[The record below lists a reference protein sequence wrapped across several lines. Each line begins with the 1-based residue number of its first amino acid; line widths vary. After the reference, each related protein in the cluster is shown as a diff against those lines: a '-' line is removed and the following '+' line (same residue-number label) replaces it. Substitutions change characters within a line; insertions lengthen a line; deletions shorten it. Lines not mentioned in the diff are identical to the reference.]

1 MKRII
6 ALVLSLALVVGLGF
20 GIQVKP
26 AKADNTVDSWYIIV
40 TPKMKSIR
48 LDWEK
53 CNHCKKI
60 VIYRADITKKYK
72 KYGESFKLSKKK
84 FKKIYTLSGKSTSF
98 LNTTV
103 KKKRCYAY
111 YADFYLKV
119 DGKYVKEFTSYS
131 SFKDWGYV
139 GFEKPVVVES
149 SNDNYATSEKQIFFR
164 ADYGKGVKPK
174 KFFIYRKGPNDKKYK
189 KIKLKATS
197 NSDDYDFLYCDTNV
211 EANKYYKYKVR
222 GYLKKGK
229 KKYYTKYSKVV
240 KLQAKSKPYEE

>member
-6 ALVLSLALVVGLGF
+6 SFVTVLALVFSLAV

-26 AKADNTVDSWYIIV
+26 IKADNPVDSWYIMV
-40 TPKMKSIR
+40 TPNTNSIR

-53 CNHCKKI
+53 LNYCKKI
-60 VIYRADITKKYK
+60 NIFRADVTKKYK
-72 KYGESFKLSKKK
+72 KNGTAFKLSKKK
-84 FKKIYTLSGKSTSF
+84 FKKIASISGKATSF
-98 LNTTV
+98 KNTTV

-111 YADFYLKV
+111 YIDMYLKV
-119 DGKYVKEFTSYS
+119 DGKLVKEFTSYS
-131 SFKDWGYV
+131 SYKDIGYV
-139 GFEKPVVVES
+139 GFEKPVVVGS
-149 SNDNYATSEKQIFFR
+149 SSDNYETTEKQIFFR
-164 ADYGKGVKPK
+164 ADYGKGIKPK
-174 KFFIYRKGPNDKKYK
+174 KFYIYRKGPGDKEYK
-189 KIKLKATS
+189 KIKLKPQS